1 MKRERERDKERAAAA
16 AKTGEQQALARVR
29 MGILVCGNRER
40 EGKEGRDGGRR
51 ETGGA
56 KGKSARALR
65 MRAYGGERG
74 FGGGK

>member
-1 MKRERERDKERAAAA
+1 
-16 AKTGEQQALARVR
+16 
-29 MGILVCGNRER
+29 MGILVAGNRER
-40 EGKEGRDGGRR
+40 EGKRGEETGAGGE

-74 FGGGK
+74 FGGW